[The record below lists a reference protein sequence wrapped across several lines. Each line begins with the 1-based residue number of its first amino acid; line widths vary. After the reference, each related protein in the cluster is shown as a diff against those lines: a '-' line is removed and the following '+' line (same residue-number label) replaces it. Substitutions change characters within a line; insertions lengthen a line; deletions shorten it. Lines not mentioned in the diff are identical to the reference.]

1 MTTAT
6 GLWAGQAL
14 LQRPQSRPSHA
25 PPSKQLNPRSTR
37 SSLEQA
43 SDSWDSMHQGEK
55 LFAGF
60 LGGLGLDAIL
70 RLLPMEDSPT

>member
-14 LQRPQSRPSHA
+14 QRPQSRPSHA
-25 PPSKQLNPRSTR
+25 KQQQLHPRGTQSL
-37 SSLEQA
+37 LEQA
-43 SDSWDSMHQGEK
+43 SDSWDNMHQGEK
-55 LFAGF
+55 LFAGL
-60 LGGLGLDAIL
+60 LGGLGLDAFL